1 MEEIKDKLVKEIS
14 PEEKKRIFKEF
25 LADFVI
31 DRNKREVRE
40 KEVLIEKIIL
50 HTQGKEVIVE
60 NKIL

>member
-1 MEEIKDKLVKEIS
+1 MEEIKDKLIKEIS

-31 DRNKREVRE
+31 DRNKREIRE